1 RQPADGDGVLQE
13 DRIARLVSGAR
24 RVGRQVALEHAGAC
38 DQARRE
44 DRARHRSV
52 PVRAERRHDRHDP
65 RGAVLRRGGDDAAEG
80 AALGHHRRGDDAR
93 RAGSARAGGARHA
106 GRSDHHRRRPVAR
119 HQGAARHQAGDEGRD
134 RLPQRAEVVSGFS
147 RPSTKLRTALRL
159 SKGRTVAIVAVLSAV
174 TPLSAGQDKRT
185 YYTVQHPDQ
194 FAINWGAF
202 YDKAEAMTDETRRRV
217 PNHLDL
223 AYGKDPKQRLDVYEA
238 ARGSASREGGA
249 VFIFLH
255 GGGFREGDR
264 RQYGYVA
271 GALAPKGIVT
281 VVPSYR
287 LLPEHYPAQ
296 AHDTEAV
303 VAWVHA
309 NISRFGGS
317 PARIYVGGHSAGAIM
332 STFAALKRDWMGQR
346 HLPADVIKGVVA
358 VS

>member
-1 RQPADGDGVLQE
+1 M
-13 DRIARLVSGAR
+13 
-24 RVGRQVALEHAGAC
+24 
-38 DQARRE
+38 
-44 DRARHRSV
+44 
-52 PVRAERRHDRHDP
+52 
-65 RGAVLRRGGDDAAEG
+65 
-80 AALGHHRRGDDAR
+80 
-93 RAGSARAGGARHA
+93 
-106 GRSDHHRRRPVAR
+106 
-119 HQGAARHQAGDEGRD
+119 
-134 RLPQRAEVVSGFS
+134 SGFS
-147 RPSTKLRTALRL
+147 
-159 SKGRTVAIVAVLSAV
+159 RTVAIVAVLSAA

-238 ARGSASREGGA
+238 ARGSAPREGGA

-358 VS
+358 VSGPYDLRQASGFVADYLPDPASRADASPLLHVAAGAPPMLVAFGSLEAPYAKGSPEFVDALVRAGVDARLIPLAGMQHDATALSLGQADGAVVRAMLALMQ

>member
-1 RQPADGDGVLQE
+1 M
-13 DRIARLVSGAR
+13 
-24 RVGRQVALEHAGAC
+24 
-38 DQARRE
+38 
-44 DRARHRSV
+44 RSTSL
-52 PVRAERRHDRHDP
+52 A
-65 RGAVLRRGGDDAAEG
+65 
-80 AALGHHRRGDDAR
+80 AALA
-93 RAGSARAGGARHA
+93 
-106 GRSDHHRRRPVAR
+106 
-119 HQGAARHQAGDEGRD
+119 
-134 RLPQRAEVVSGFS
+134 
-147 RPSTKLRTALRL
+147 
-159 SKGRTVAIVAVLSAV
+159 AVLSLWPVA
-174 TPLSAGQDKRT
+174 PAAQDKRT

-217 PNHLDL
+217 PHHLDL
-223 AYGKDPKQRLDVYEA
+223 AYGKDPKQRLDVYESTPRRDGA
-238 ARGSASREGGA
+238 A

-271 GALAPKGIVT
+271 GALAPKGVVT

-309 NISRFGGS
+309 NISRFGGA
-317 PARIYVGGHSAGAIM
+317 PGRIYLGGHSAGAIM
-332 STFAALKRDWMGQR
+332 STFAALKRDWMSQH

-358 VS
+358 VSGPYDLRQAAGFVADYLPDPATRAGASPMLHVAAGAPPIIVAFGTLEAPYAKGSPEFVDALVRAGVDARLIPLAGMQHDATALSLGQADSAVVRAMLALMQ